1 MFTHRPRF
9 WGGLMTLLL
18 LCIGVVAALWFVPEI
33 GRIGGFRP
41 LTANTELPGT
51 NYRIDFEPL
60 ANQATAIWLE
70 NHASPS
76 KLSLFENLQL
86 QYGVPSFS
94 LFTYQGRQYLITRA
108 ANTGS
113 ADSWWYRV
121 YDVSTDTPQEQ
132 TVTDP
137 DVGLMQGAACNDP
150 KLDGQG
156 LLFEGG
162 EKCKIFVFFVSPFSH
177 EYQYHLKLQPH

>member
-1 MFTHRPRF
+1 
-9 WGGLMTLLL
+9 MTLLL
-18 LCIGVVAALWFVPEI
+18 LCIGVIAVLWVVPEI
-33 GRIGGFRP
+33 GRIGGFRA
-41 LTANTELPGT
+41 LTANAELPST
-51 NYRIDFEPL
+51 DYHIDFEPL
-60 ANQATAIWLE
+60 ANQATTIWLE
-70 NHASPS
+70 NHASLS

-86 QYGVPSFS
+86 QYRVPSFT
-94 LFTYQGRQYLITRA
+94 LFTYHGRQYLITPV

-156 LLFEGG
+156 LFFEGG
-162 EKCKIFVFFVSPFSH
+162 EKCWIFGFIPSPLSH
-177 EYQYHLKLQPH
+177 ESQYHLKLEPP